1 MQQSLE
7 IRIRTSEKKKFFN
20 WYWLYGR
27 SQGCKFT
34 DFWHQIWLGFP
45 KWLVFPVYFVDL
57 ALRKKRISEHYCCKY
72 KRCHSGFSF
81 SWLSP
86 FIYCIS
92 RSSHRRCSVKKVFLK
107 ISQISQESTCVRV
120 SFWQSCR
127 PSDPSGNFIKKRL
140 KHRCFPVKFTKF
152 VRTPILRT
160 KKNMSWIK
168 CI

>member
-1 MQQSLE
+1 MWPNQQFPADLVTFTWE
-7 IRIRTSEKKKFFN
+7 ILNGKLHFLCSKVWKLGSALAKKKSFLTGIGYMAVLKVVN
-20 WYWLYGR
+20 L
-27 SQGCKFT
+27 
-34 DFWHQIWLGFP
+34 QIFGV
-45 KWLVFPVYFVDL
+45 KSDLVFPNGSFSVYFVEL

-120 SFWQSCR
+120 SF
-127 PSDPSGNFIKKRL
+127 
-140 KHRCFPVKFTKF
+140 
-152 VRTPILRT
+152 
-160 KKNMSWIK
+160 
-168 CI
+168 